1 LYIGN
6 GKDKKNMSNK
16 IKISD
21 LKEGM
26 KFDKPV
32 YIDGNNLLVPP
43 NIPIKQKDIDRL
55 VRWEIDEVETE
66 GNIINEISPPIDF
79 SDIEIQINNSVLN
92 LDGKQSEWVH
102 QITDVFE
109 NIRKKRVSMSETNH
123 QMIES
128 ITKELI
134 DEIDEHPQVVI
145 NNIIHTKKN
154 TVMLP
159 LSALNCAS
167 IAAII
172 AKNNKIPQFRIMQ
185 IITASLLHDTGMLR
199 MPEEIINKEGKLTPD
214 ELNKIRRHPFHSYQI
229 VMQELKYH
237 EDIGIMVLYHHEKW
251 DGNGYPKSIKGDT
264 IPLGARIIAVA
275 DAYEAML
282 NRRPYRDALIGY
294 NAMKNIL
301 SDNGTHFDPDILK
314 SFLQCFGIYPIGSY
328 VLLNNSMVGL
338 VIGVNSNAPMRPRLK
353 LLYDHNG
360 NKVTES
366 NDVDLLENEK
376 LFIVKAINPK
386 EIGKNR

>member
-1 LYIGN
+1 
-6 GKDKKNMSNK
+6 MSNK
-16 IKISD
+16 IKTSD

-55 VRWEIDEVETE
+55 LRWEIHEVETE
-66 GNIINEISPPIDF
+66 GNIINEISAPIDL
-79 SDIEIQINNSVLN
+79 SDLEIQINNKELN
-92 LDGKQSEWVH
+92 LDGKKSEWVR
-102 QITDVFE
+102 QITEVFQD
-109 NIRKKRVSMSETNH
+109 IRKKRISMSETNH
-123 QMIES
+123 EIIDS

-134 DEIDEHPQVVI
+134 DEIDEHHQAVI
-145 NNIIHTKKN
+145 NNIIHTKN
-154 TVMLP
+154 NEVMLS

-172 AKNNKIPQFRIMQ
+172 AKNNKIPQFRVMQ
-185 IITASLLHDTGMLR
+185 VITASLLHDTGMLR
-199 MPEEIINKEGKLTPD
+199 MPEEIIKKEGKLTPD
-214 ELNKIRRHPFHSYQI
+214 ELNTIRMHTYHSYQV

-237 EDIGIMVLYHHEKW
+237 EDIAVMVLYHHEKW
-251 DGNGYPKSIKGDT
+251 NGTGYPKSIKGET

-282 NRRPYRDALIGY
+282 NQRPYRDALIGY

-338 VIGVNSNAPMRPRLK
+338 VIGVNSSAPMRPQLK
-353 LLYDHNG
+353 LLYDQNG
-360 NKVTES
+360 NKVAKS
-366 NDVDLLENEK
+366 DDVDLLENDK
-376 LFIVKAINPK
+376 LFIVKAIDPK